1 MSPADKTYTVGLA
14 AQAAAYRRHAAGMA
28 GAGDGR
34 DCVSVLQDGMVRSA
48 MRWSIQMHAHQALGD
63 LTVSPADKTYTVG
76 LAAQAAAY
84 RRHAA
89 GMAGAGDG
97 RDCVSVLQDGMVR
110 GAMQ

>member
-1 MSPADKTYTVGLA
+1 MPSY
-14 AQAAAYRRHAAGMA
+14 
-28 GAGDGR
+28 
-34 DCVSVLQDGMVRSA
+34 VRLELVQKLNFWRCH
-48 MRWSIQMHAHQALGD
+48 RWSIQMLAHQALGD

-76 LAAQAAAY
+76 LVARAAAY